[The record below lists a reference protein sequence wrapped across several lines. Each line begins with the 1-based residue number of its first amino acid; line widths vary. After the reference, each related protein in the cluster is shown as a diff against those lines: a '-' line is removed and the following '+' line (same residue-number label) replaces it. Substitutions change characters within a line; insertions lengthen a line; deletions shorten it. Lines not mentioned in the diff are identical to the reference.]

1 MRVLTLYN
9 IKGYLV
15 NGPLIKI
22 ARVYG
27 SNKINRYQLLEGVD
41 IQLSD
46 GSRIHIPA
54 GYIWDLSSVPRFLW
68 GLMAPDGDFQ
78 IAALIHDFLYEFNY
92 KSRKFADKEMLIWS
106 NAVNGT
112 YKKSFR
118 NLDNKL
124 RYLGV
129 RAFGW
134 YVWNK

>member
-1 MRVLTLYN
+1 MQVLTLYN

-27 SNKINRYQLLEGVD
+27 TNKINRYQLLERVD

-46 GSRIHIPA
+46 GTIIDIPE
-54 GYIWDLSSVPRFLW
+54 GYVWDLSSVPRFLW
-68 GLMAPDGDFQ
+68 GLLAPDGDFQ
-78 IAALIHDFLYEFNY
+78 IAALIHDYLYEFKV
-92 KSRKFADKEMLIWS
+92 KSRKFADDEMLIWS
-106 NAVNGT
+106 KEVSGT
-112 YKKSFR
+112 KNRSLR